1 MLKSLFK
8 GEAKGTLIQLFRYVF
23 VGGAAF
29 LVDFGVLYVL
39 TKFAGMGPVLAA
51 TISFILGLITN
62 YVLSIAWV
70 FNNRKMGSRWM
81 EFLIFALI
89 GVIGLVFN
97 DLIIHFFTSAGSWG
111 IRDIMVTVLARIFT
125 KLSMEQVVQ
134 MNIMLAKIISTIIVF
149 FWNFF
154 ARKFIL
160 FKTNKQE
167 EK

>member
-8 GEAKGTLIQLFRYVF
+8 GEAKGTLVQLFRYGF

-39 TKFAGMGPVLAA
+39 TKFVGMGPVLAA

-97 DLIIHFFTSAGSWG
+97 DLIIHFFTSC
-111 IRDIMVTVLARIFT
+111 IKEQMVTMLSKIFT
-125 KLSMEQVVQ
+125 TLTNAQIVQ
-134 MNIMLAKIISTIIVF
+134 MNIMLSKIISTIIVF

-154 ARKFIL
+154 ARKLIL
-160 FKTNKQE
+160 FKTNKQVE
-167 EK
+167 